1 MDEKVVKFRVGV
13 VVLATMIILVI
24 LVLLFNDVGSLLTGR
39 YTLFIHF
46 PEAPG
51 VASETP
57 VRKDGILIGKV
68 TRVKFADDDPRFN
81 TTGGVIVTVAINADR
96 RIHVNERCRI
106 SSTLIG
112 DALLEF
118 VPSGTHPSKEL
129 LTDGAYLQGTVAT
142 NPLQLLTNLEGNIG
156 EAISSVAGAG
166 NSIGVLADRVNV
178 MLDNNGDQLGR
189 IINKTE
195 RAIDSF
201 EQTMHGIN
209 VVLGTQ
215 TQTPALDENGN
226 LVPGATPGP
235 GELGPDGTPVELGKQ
250 LVTLPQLMAET
261 RDAVLEMRAAIKTA
275 NRNMENLERFTA
287 PLGDN
292 GAALITKVDSSV
304 GHLDELLQQFVMF
317 GQALNRQEGTV
328 GLLLHNPDLYQ
339 HLNAAAC
346 NIEQITRE
354 LKPIIR
360 DARAFADKIARHPE
374 SLGVRGA
381 IKPNS
386 GIK

>member
-24 LVLLFNDVGSLLTGR
+24 LILLFNDVGSLWVGR

-57 VRKDGILIGKV
+57 VRKDGILIGSV
-68 TRVKFADDDPRFN
+68 TRVRFADDDPRFK
-81 TTGGVIVTVAINADR
+81 TEGGVIVTVAINADR
-96 RIHVNERCRI
+96 RIHANERCRI

-118 VPSGTHPSKEL
+118 VPGGPHPSKEL
-129 LTDGAYLQGTVAT
+129 LKNDDYLQGTVAT

-166 NSIGVLADRVNV
+166 NEIGRLATRVNG

-215 TQTPALDENGN
+215 TQMQGLDENGN
-226 LVPGATPGP
+226 PVPGTMPGT
-235 GELGPDGTPVELGKQ
+235 GELGPDGMPVELGKQ

-292 GAALITKVDSSV
+292 GSALITKVDSSV

-381 IKPNS
+381 IKPNT

>member
-1 MDEKVVKFRVGV
+1 MDERVVKFRVGV
-13 VVLATMIILVI
+13 VVLATMIILAI
-24 LVLLFNDVGSLLTGR
+24 LILLFNDVGSFWTGS
-39 YTLFIHF
+39 YTLYIHF

-51 VASETP
+51 VAAETP

-68 TRVKFADDDPRFN
+68 TRVRFADDDPRFH
-81 TTGGVIVTVAINADR
+81 TEGGVIVTVSINADR

-112 DALLEF
+112 DALLQF
-118 VPSGTHPSKEL
+118 VPGGPHPDPQL
-129 LTDGAYLQGTVAT
+129 LKNGDYLQGTVAT

-166 NSIGVLADRVNV
+166 NDIGLLARRINGMIDT
-178 MLDNNGDQLGR
+178 NGDQLGR
-189 IINKTE
+189 IISKTE

-201 EQTMHGIN
+201 QTTMRGIN
-209 VVLGTQ
+209 VVLGTAEA
-215 TQTPALDENGN
+215 PAVDENGQPI
-226 LVPGATPGP
+226 PGGMQGP
-235 GELGPDGTPVELGKQ
+235 GELGPDGAPVELGKQ
-250 LVTLPQLMAET
+250 LVTLPELMRET
-261 RDAVLEMRAAIKTA
+261 RDAVLEMRAAIETA
-275 NRNMENLERFTA
+275 NRNMANLERFTQ

-292 GAALITKVDSSV
+292 GANLITKVDSSV
-304 GHLDELLQQFVMF
+304 GHLDELLQQFVLF
-317 GQALNRQEGTV
+317 GQALNRQEGTI
-328 GLLLHNPDLYQ
+328 GLLLKDPALYQ

-354 LKPIIR
+354 LKPIIA

-381 IKPNS
+381 LKPNS

>member
-1 MDEKVVKFRVGV
+1 MDDKVVKFRVGV

-24 LVLLFNDVGSLLTGR
+24 LILLFNDVGSLWIGR
-39 YTLFIHF
+39 YTLYIHF

-57 VRKDGILIGKV
+57 VRKDGILIGNV
-68 TRVKFADDDPRFN
+68 TRVRFADDDARFN

-96 RIHVNERCRI
+96 RIHKNERCRI

-118 VPSGTHPSKEL
+118 VPGGPHPSKEL
-129 LTDGAYLQGTVAT
+129 LKNDDYLQGTVAS
-142 NPLQLLTNLEGNIG
+142 NPLQLLQNLEGNIG

-166 NSIGVLADRVNV
+166 NSLGLLANRVNV

-189 IINKTE
+189 IISKTE

-201 EQTMHGIN
+201 EQTMRGIN
-209 VVLGTQ
+209 TVLGT
-215 TQTPALDENGN
+215 ADSIVLDGNGN
-226 LVPGATPGP
+226 PAPGAAPGMAP
-235 GELGPDGTPVELGKQ
+235 PGPDGVPAELGKQ

-261 RDAVLEMRAAIKTA
+261 RDAVLEMRAAIQTA
-275 NRNMENLERFTA
+275 NRNMANLERFTA

-360 DARAFADKIARHPE
+360 DARAFADKLARHPE

-381 IKPNS
+381 LKPNS